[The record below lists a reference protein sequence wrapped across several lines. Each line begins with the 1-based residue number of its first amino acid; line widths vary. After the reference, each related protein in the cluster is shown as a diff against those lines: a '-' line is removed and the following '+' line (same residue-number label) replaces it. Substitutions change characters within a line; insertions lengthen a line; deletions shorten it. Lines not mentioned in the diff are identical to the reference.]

1 MKLDSLPTEAGAASV
16 APSGRDNQN
25 SDRTSTDSTFPAGI
39 PFGLAYN
46 VPDGF
51 EEDQEIIRS
60 EMMFF
65 NTPLTEKYSAE
76 VYGAVRNIQDQCTA
90 DYQAF
95 CPTSAS
101 YMNLNSLMAQLLIPM
116 DDQRIFRGRRLKSSE
131 LKTGADYVGYLRS
144 FYAPFNLHLLGN
156 THPLSA
162 AVYRDPETGKFK
174 AVESTRERM
183 PVPNKEIKAT
193 KPETQQVQVRSH
205 VHSVPKTEHHH
216 HHGRRLSEEAKGNTG
231 RKAAPGWKPPA
242 SASSSEPSNKA
253 IKPTNPDPQVQ
264 AQAQAQG
271 HHATANSYAHTVR
284 KVEHHDHMHRQ
295 LRVGAPGWHQPPAPA
310 AVPGVRTV
318 VAPPP
323 MEKKASEDHH
333 YGRMAAPGWKQPVA
347 ASEPSDKAIK
357 PTNPEPQAQGQ
368 GPPRALRTGAPGW
381 HQPPSVTAAA
391 SEAAPL
397 VGGPA
402 VDVMA
407 EETSEAHIEPAFLKS
422 LDDTQELP
430 RGVAGPCSKPFQGQ
444 AGQQPLSVAGFRPTS
459 LFFSPGGFFFHQQQQ
474 QVAEGQDQLQQ
485 QGQVQGQAAIGSDF
499 RSFILDFLSGR
510 DASLS
515 LATSNTTPL
524 TTSVQHRANK
534 QRASGGDDD
543 SGVTGDD
550 EADAATQDD
559 GSYYSYYSYDDDGA
573 NYSYDD
579 ALFLT
584 DDDDRDAV
592 DDATGADDDDF
603 FAQRFF
609 LPPNP
614 PSLPAAAD
622 AAKPLVGPLKLTVR
636 PSSDVHSRLAQRVAA
651 RREHKEEGGASSEEE
666 EEEEGEDEGEDSD
679 GSGDEKND
687 HEHHGDDNHKH
698 EHRHSTKVLKGIKA
712 RLSSL
717 VHGKQHNSKHA
728 NSQQHMEMLDH
739 HDREHD
745 HHDRP
750 ERGGGDRDKGD
761 HDHDRD
767 HHHDHHD
774 HDGDRDDPRN
784 GGPHGPPKDDDR
796 DPDTPS
802 HRGPPPPP
810 PHHPPL
816 PPVPEDHSF
825 SGNLGFGAD
834 GDMCVYRAMSQGRVS
849 QPCVGAVSELYELRA
864 QYWEES
870 QQPQD
875 FHHHHGLGL
884 LILGVVLLAC
894 TVRRIYAIRYEK
906 KVRSLLTALHTHPH
920 LKSSIEAETG
930 VEVPVPVPAGTCC
943 VGANTDG
950 NSSGVTLVKAGK
962 VLAFAVLI
970 FAVSFAVS
978 FSSLEITMHVVNE
991 MDKHAP
997 EDPNTGEPAFTSPL
1011 AALFVLFFVCTAEL
1025 TVLALLVRG
1034 VKACFKRRAEA
1045 SAAAASASISSSPSA
1060 PFDPRGPSSRSSR
1073 LSQHAQQILAS
1084 LPPALFGRPRPQ
1096 QAADGYSPLLGEES
1110 MHGGH
1115 EMTSVRMSAYP
1126 AQHASQQAQQGQQ
1139 DQQYVPVYVPVGPVT
1154 ASPIG
1159 VHSINMV

>member
-16 APSGRDNQN
+16 AASSRENQHP
-25 SDRTSTDSTFPAGI
+25 DQTSTDSTFPAGI
-39 PFGLAYN
+39 AYN

-76 VYGAVRNIQDQCTA
+76 VYGAVQNIQDQCIV
-90 DYQAF
+90 DYRTF
-95 CPTSAS
+95 CPTSAPF
-101 YMNLNSLMAQLLIPM
+101 MNLNSLMAQLLIPM
-116 DDQRIFRGRRLKSSE
+116 NDQRIFRGRRLKSSE

-174 AVESTRERM
+174 AVESTRDRM
-183 PVPNKEIKAT
+183 PVPDKEIKAP
-193 KPETQQVQVRSH
+193 KPDAQQVQVRSH
-205 VHSVPKTEHHH
+205 VHTAPKAAEHHH
-216 HHGRRLSEEAKGNTG
+216 HHGRRLSEEAKGSGG

-242 SASSSEPSNKA
+242 SEPSKKA
-253 IKPTNPDPQVQ
+253 IKPTNPEPQVQ
-264 AQAQAQG
+264 VQA
-271 HHATANSYAHTVR
+271 HHATSHAHTVP

-310 AVPGVRTV
+310 VSGVHTV
-318 VAPPP
+318 VEHPLL
-323 MEKKASEDHH
+323 EKMASAEDHH
-333 YGRMAAPGWKQPVA
+333 NGRMAAPGWKQPVVA
-347 ASEPSDKAIK
+347 ASEVSDKAIK
-357 PTNPEPQAQGQ
+357 PTNPDPQMMTMQ
-368 GPPRALRTGAPGW
+368 GPPRALRVGAPGW
-381 HQPPSVTAAA
+381 HQPPLVAAA
-391 SEAAPL
+391 TDDASAAPL

-402 VDVMA
+402 VDVMT
-407 EETSEAHIEPAFLKS
+407 EEMSEASEAHIEPAFLKS
-422 LDDTQELP
+422 LDDAEEMPQ
-430 RGVAGPCSKPFQGQ
+430 GVAGPCSKPFQQGL
-444 AGQQPLSVAGFRPTS
+444 AGLQQSSLSVAGFRPTS
-459 LFFSPGGFFFHQQQQ
+459 LFFSPGGFFFRQQ
-474 QVAEGQDQLQQ
+474 QVEEGQDQ
-485 QGQVQGQAAIGSDF
+485 QGQPQGQLQGQAVVGSDF

-515 LATSNTTPL
+515 LTTSSSGSSSPL
-524 TTSVQHRANK
+524 TISVQHLTSNK
-534 QRASGGDDD
+534 LRASADDD
-543 SGVTGDD
+543 TGGANDD
-550 EADAATQDD
+550 EAVAQDD
-559 GSYYSYYSYDDDGA
+559 GYYYSYYDDDGA

-579 ALFLT
+579 ALFLN
-584 DDDDRDAV
+584 DDDDANAV
-592 DDATGADDDDF
+592 DDATAADDDDF

-609 LPPNP
+609 LPPSGAMGERP
-614 PSLPAAAD
+614 PSLPATAD
-622 AAKPLVGPLKLTVR
+622 AAKPVVGALKLTAR
-636 PSSDVHSRLAQRVAA
+636 PSSAVHSRLGQMAAA
-651 RREHKEEGGASSEEE
+651 RRENYEHKQGGASSE
-666 EEEEGEDEGEDSD
+666 EDEGEDSD
-679 GSGDEKND
+679 GSGDEMESDGSGDEK
-687 HEHHGDDNHKH
+687 EHDGHKH
-698 EHRHSTKVLKGIKA
+698 EHRRSSKGLEGIKA

-717 VHGKQHNSKHA
+717 VHGHHRHSAKHSNSKH
-728 NSQQHMEMLDH
+728 MEKLDH
-739 HDREHD
+739 HEQDHD

-750 ERGGGDRDKGD
+750 EKGGDRRDKDD
-761 HDHDRD
+761 HD
-767 HHHDHHD
+767 HHHDHDHD
-774 HDGDRDDPRN
+774 HDRDDPRN
-784 GGPHGPPKDDDR
+784 GGGPRGPPNDDKR
-796 DPDTPS
+796 KDPDSP
-802 HRGPPPPP
+802 RGPPPPP
-810 PHHPPL
+810 PHHPPM

-834 GDMCVYRAMSQGRVS
+834 GDMCMYRAMSQGRVS

-894 TVRRIYAIRYEK
+894 TVRRIYAVRYEK

-920 LKSSIEAETG
+920 LKNSVEAETG
-930 VEVPVPVPAGTCC
+930 LEVPVPVPAGTCC
-943 VGANTDG
+943 IGANTDG
-950 NSSGVTLVKAGK
+950 SSSGVTLAKAGK
-962 VLAFAVLI
+962 VVAFAVLI

-978 FSSLEITMHVVNE
+978 FSALEITMHVVNE

-997 EDPNTGEPAFTSPL
+997 EDPNTGEPGYTSPL

-1025 TVLALLVRG
+1025 TLLALLVRG
-1034 VKACFKRRAEA
+1034 VKACFKRRAETS
-1045 SAAAASASISSSPSA
+1045 SATSASSSPSA

-1084 LPPALFGRPRPQ
+1084 LPPALFGRSRPQ

-1110 MHGGH
+1110 QHGARGGAPVLGT

-1126 AQHASQQAQQGQQ
+1126 AQHASQQ
-1139 DQQYVPVYVPVGPVT
+1139 QQYVPVYVPVEGPVT

-1159 VHSINMV
+1159 AHSINMV